1 MWVWERQVAVIT
13 DEDGVAAPNH
23 NVFGQILDLIVTE
36 QVEFV
41 ENIPQ
46 ASLHHSTPLY
56 TTLHHSTPL
65 YTASHPTAPT
75 QRHDRPWMW

>member
-23 NVFGQILDLIVTE
+23 NVFGQILDLIMTE

-46 ASLHHSTPLY
+46 AS
-56 TTLHHSTPL
+56 LHHSTPL